1 MRKSLWSFLIAT
13 LFCTN
18 TFGQEALFIPN
29 EGQWNRE
36 FTHKMPLKYGAL
48 FFKENSIQVVLKD
61 AAQIEDLHGH
71 DMHQAGLS
79 HHESTINFH
88 VVEMEFIGASKNLPN
103 GFQPTEFKHNYF
115 LGDNPDK
122 WRSGIQP
129 YRSLKYSNLYLDAEL
144 KFHTYKGQLKY
155 DWHLSNPEVI
165 DRIKWTYRGASSIQI
180 DGEGNL
186 VINTS
191 VGHFY
196 ESSPVSWGWKNGE
209 RVDFGSWYK
218 LTNGQIS
225 FGVESL
231 AYTLDS
237 LVIDPQ
243 LIFTSFSGSLTDNWG
258 FTATYDDQGRLYGGG
273 VAFATGYVSTIGAY
287 QTGFNSTSGP
297 IQPFAPD
304 ITVSVFNPNGNTLL
318 YATYLGGTKSDHPH
332 SMVVNS
338 NGELIIMGTTGS
350 INFPT
355 LNAIQ
360 TSNAGGSTV
369 NVNNYDFEDSDIFIT
384 RFNASG
390 SALLSSTYL
399 GGSGN
404 DGINMGII
412 RNYGDASRGEVV
424 VDENDN
430 IYITASTTSTNF
442 PSTNCSS
449 CSKAGGQ
456 DAVVCK
462 LNSSGTALLWSN
474 YYGSTSDDAGYSIK
488 VKDNNVYVC
497 GGTKGGNLPL
507 TTGAYKST
515 KQGTSEDGFI
525 ARFNGSTGA
534 LIKSTYV
541 GTSNYDQTFIM
552 DIDKFG
558 NVFVFGQT
566 FGNYP
571 ITAGAWGT
579 PQYRKQ
585 FLHKVSADL
594 TTSLASTAFG
604 SPQGTVN
611 LVPTAF
617 NVDDCLNILLS
628 GWGGSTNSGYAPTSV
643 DQLPISDSAL
653 QSTSNGSDFYF
664 MVLGK
669 NFTSFEYG
677 SYFGGPS
684 SAEHV
689 DGGTSRFDDRGR
701 IYQAVCAGCGGNND
715 LPTTPGAFSQTN
727 NSSNCNLGVIK
738 LDFETGTV
746 ANWSTFTGY
755 SSVAGTT
762 VPDTSC
768 YALTL
773 QFDGSTSENTNAYFW
788 DFGQGST
795 SDLATP
801 LVTFDTLG
809 TYNVMFVAFDT
820 VCDRG
825 DTIYFEIEHDT
836 ANFPTSNWTPV
847 YVSCDLFKEVEFIET
862 LGDADFYE
870 FDFGDGNSLVTTD
883 QNVLHSYPST
893 GTFIT
898 TVTARDSF
906 CDETTQSVYL
916 IEFDNDANVPTV
928 DVFADSCRY
937 GGVDVVYTNVDSTM
951 IFEWDFS
958 GTPDSGMIPTFR
970 YPESGLE
977 SVTLT
982 ISDTTCNR
990 DYNFDFLTDIVRIE
1004 GRLFIPSA
1012 FTPNGD
1018 NKNETFKIFGNSC
1031 LEDPV
1036 FIIYDSW
1043 GNEVF
1048 KSEDPFN
1055 IFWDGTINGKPVPQD
1070 VYTYRFTGGEEVRM
1084 GTFTVTR

>member
-1 MRKSLWSFLIAT
+1 MRNWIWNFLIAT
-13 LFCTN
+13 LFCT
-18 TFGQEALFIPN
+18 TLYGQEALFIPN
-29 EGQWNRE
+29 EGQWNNE
-36 FTHKMPLKYGAL
+36 FSYKTPLKYGAL
-48 FFKENSIQVVLKD
+48 FFKENSVQIVLKD

-79 HHESTINFH
+79 HHESNINFH
-88 VVEMEFIGASKNLPN
+88 VLELEFIGASKNIPK
-103 GFQPTEFKHNYF
+103 GYDSAGFKHNYY
-115 LGDNPDK
+115 LGNNPNN
-122 WRSGIQP
+122 WRSGIEP
-129 YRSLKYSNLYLDAEL
+129 YRGLEYTDLYQEANL
-144 KFHTYKGQLKY
+144 KFYTHKGQLKY
-155 DWHLSNPEVI
+155 DWHLSDPKALDN
-165 DRIKWTYRGASSIQI
+165 IKWIYRGASSIQI
-180 DGEGNL
+180 SGEGNL
-186 VINTS
+186 IINTS

-209 RVDFGSWYK
+209 RVEFGSWYE
-218 LTNGQIS
+218 LSNGQIS

-258 FTATYDDQGRLYGGG
+258 FTATYDEQGRLYGGG

-350 INFPT
+350 SNFPT

-488 VKDNNVYVC
+488 VKNNDVYIC
-497 GGTKGGNLPL
+497 GGTEGGNLPL
-507 TTGAYKST
+507 TTGAYKAT

-541 GTSNYDQTFIM
+541 GTSSYDQTFIM

-755 SSVAGTT
+755 SSVAGTV
-762 VPDTSC
+762 VPDTTC

-870 FDFGDGNSLVTTD
+870 FDFGDGNTLVTTD

-958 GTPDSGMIPTFR
+958 GNPDSGMIPTFR

-982 ISDTTCNR
+982 IYGYHVIGTITLI
-990 DYNFDFLTDIVRIE
+990 FLADIVRIE
-1004 GRLFIPSA
+1004 GTCIHSYCLSLQMATI
-1012 FTPNGD
+1012 TT
-1018 NKNETFKIFGNSC
+1018 KTFKIFGNSC
-1031 LEDPV
+1031 LRRIP
-1036 FIIYDSW
+1036 YS
-1043 GNEVF
+1043 
-1048 KSEDPFN
+1048 
-1055 IFWDGTINGKPVPQD
+1055 
-1070 VYTYRFTGGEEVRM
+1070 
-1084 GTFTVTR
+1084 

>member
-1 MRKSLWSFLIAT
+1 MRNWIWNFLIAT
-13 LFCTN
+13 LFCT
-18 TFGQEALFIPN
+18 TLYGQEALFIPN
-29 EGQWNRE
+29 EGQWNNE
-36 FTHKMPLKYGAL
+36 FSYKTPLKYGAL
-48 FFKENSIQVVLKD
+48 FFKENSVQIVLKD
-61 AAQIEDLHGH
+61 ATQIEDLHGH

-79 HHESTINFH
+79 HHESNINFH
-88 VVEMEFIGASKNLPN
+88 VLELEFIGASKNIPK
-103 GFQPTEFKHNYF
+103 GYDSAGFKHNYY
-115 LGDNPDK
+115 LGNNPNN
-122 WRSGIQP
+122 WRSGIEP
-129 YRSLKYSNLYLDAEL
+129 SRGLEYTDLYQEANL
-144 KFHTYKGQLKY
+144 KFYTHKGQLKY
-155 DWHLSNPEVI
+155 DWHLSDPKALDN
-165 DRIKWTYRGASSIQI
+165 IKWIYRGASSIQI
-180 DGEGNL
+180 SGEGNL
-186 VINTS
+186 IINTS

-209 RVDFGSWYK
+209 RVEFGSWYE
-218 LTNGQIS
+218 LSNGQIS

-258 FTATYDDQGRLYGGG
+258 FTATYDEQGRLYGGG

-350 INFPT
+350 SNFPT

-488 VKDNNVYVC
+488 VKNNDVYIC
-497 GGTKGGNLPL
+497 GGTEGGNLPL
-507 TTGAYKST
+507 TTGAYKAT

-541 GTSNYDQTFIM
+541 GTSSYDQTFIM

-755 SSVAGTT
+755 SSVAGTV
-762 VPDTSC
+762 VPDTTC

-870 FDFGDGNSLVTTD
+870 FDFGDGNTLVTTD

-951 IFEWDFS
+951 IFDWDFS
-958 GTPDSGMIPTFR
+958 GNADSGMIPSFR
-970 YPESGLE
+970 YPRIWFR
-977 SVTLT
+977 
-982 ISDTTCNR
+982 ISHVNHYR
-990 DYNFDFLTDIVRIE
+990 Y
-1004 GRLFIPSA
+1004 
-1012 FTPNGD
+1012 
-1018 NKNETFKIFGNSC
+1018 C
-1031 LEDPV
+1031 L
-1036 FIIYDSW
+1036 
-1043 GNEVF
+1043 
-1048 KSEDPFN
+1048 
-1055 IFWDGTINGKPVPQD
+1055 
-1070 VYTYRFTGGEEVRM
+1070 
-1084 GTFTVTR
+1084 